1 MGWGVDSAG
10 GKSGGK
16 CGVFWP
22 FREVWIVFLVLILL
36 LMGTWGFGF

>member
-22 FREVWIVFLVLILL
+22 FRGLDCVLGLDSL
-36 LMGTWGFGF
+36 ADGYLGFWF